1 MYHQIIIG
9 FLEISSEHFVTTHL
23 QINNIPD
30 SDVDDTK
37 ETLILLFKFLLI
49 KYLDCE
55 DTIFIDF
62 QIERFIPV
70 RVQRFLDHRR
80 RVGLFTAN
88 GGHRKG
94 IWESWRSIEVCQF
107 ELRSDASLGPEE
119 NRTKYIPLVQP
130 IRRDNCRIL
139 SVSSPPKT
147 YLQGGYAHC

>member
-9 FLEISSEHFVTTHL
+9 FLEISGEHFYDLRSNVYPVSSRLELKKNDRSETLEGYTVTTHL

-62 QIERFIPV
+62 PV
-70 RVQRFLDHRR
+70 Y
-80 RVGLFTAN
+80 A
-88 GGHRKG
+88 
-94 IWESWRSIEVCQF
+94 
-107 ELRSDASLGPEE
+107 
-119 NRTKYIPLVQP
+119 
-130 IRRDNCRIL
+130 
-139 SVSSPPKT
+139 PP
-147 YLQGGYAHC
+147 

>member
-9 FLEISSEHFVTTHL
+9 FLEISGEHFVTTHL

-94 IWESWRSIEVCQF
+94 IWES
-107 ELRSDASLGPEE
+107 
-119 NRTKYIPLVQP
+119 KYIPLVQP
-130 IRRDNCRIL
+130 IRGDNAEPEIWLRWKVGTHVVDPRAFPGAL
-139 SVSSPPKT
+139 KAT
-147 YLQGGYAHC
+147 